1 MGRRVLIIGES
12 CQDVFCYCD
21 CNRLAPEAPVPVL
34 DLLREQKNPGM
45 AFNVFENMRSL
56 NHVSIIFNA
65 QRNQKCSNIECDI
78 ETNSGWE
85 KITKTRLV
93 DAKTNQMF
101 FRLDS
106 TTKFKRVKLKAINF
120 KEYDAIVISDYNKG
134 FLHKDDIKAISEIH
148 NLTFLDTKK
157 TIGDW
162 AEKITFV
169 KINQYEYEKS
179 KSIFEKD
186 NFKNKLVKTLG
197 PKGCEHKGKIYPVPE
212 VEVKDLSGAG
222 DTFLAGLV
230 CNYLHSEDI
239 IDSIKFANQCATEAV
254 SQKGVVSLSKIKTF
268 SDGKPIRLS

>member
-1 MGRRVLIIGES
+1 MSKRVLIIGES

-34 DLLREQKNPGM
+34 DLSYEQKNPGM
-45 AFNVFENMRSL
+45 AFNVYENVRAL
-56 NHVSIIFNA
+56 NHASLIYNA
-65 QRNQKCSNIECDI
+65 QRNSKCSNIECDI

-106 TTKFKRVKLKAINF
+106 TTKFERVELNNIKF
-120 KEYDAIVISDYNKG
+120 KEYDAIIISDYDKG
-134 FLHKDDIKAISEIH
+134 FLHKEDIKSIAETH

-157 TIGDW
+157 TVGGW
-162 AEKITFV
+162 AEKITFI
-169 KINQYEYEKS
+169 KINQFEYEKS
-179 KSIFEKD
+179 KNTLRKD
-186 NFKNKLVKTLG
+186 NFRNKLVKTLG
-197 PKGCEHKGKIYPVPE
+197 SEGCEYKDKIYPVPR

-268 SDGKPIRLS
+268 SDGKPIRIN